1 MKLRNK
7 KTGGLANIMGEQNF
21 FRVYTDA
28 GWADY
33 NSLAELNEEW
43 EDVPEEEWRDVLGF
57 EGLYQ
62 VSNLGNVRT
71 VKRGEA
77 TVMSQKEQWNGYL
90 SVHLRNKGVERRA
103 SVHRLVAEAFIPNPD
118 GLRDVNHKNGIKT
131 DNRVENLE
139 WLSHSDNMKHQYRVL
154 KTGRYGH
161 LYNPAE
167 PLIKDEKI
175 RKAVRAWAEADGIN
189 KLLVIKM
196 AGRLEISDGSPHLIY
211 ISFHANKETM
221 DSLNDRTY
229 YTIDELCGEE
239 EE

>member
-7 KTGGLANIMGEQNF
+7 KTGKTINGGFVVCEYKDGARF
-21 FRVYTDA
+21 SVKDKPCFD
-28 GWADY
+28 
-33 NSLAELNEEW
+33 SLDELKEEW

-57 EGLYQ
+57 EELYQ

-77 TVMSQKEQWNGYL
+77 TVMAQEKQQNGYL
-90 SVHLRNKGVERRA
+90 SVHLRNRGIERRA

-131 DNRVENLE
+131 DNRLENLE
-139 WLSHSDNMKHQYRVL
+139 WMSHSDNIKHQYQVL

-161 LYNPAE
+161 LYKPTE
-167 PLIKDEKI
+167 PLIKDE
-175 RKAVRAWAEADGIN
+175 
-189 KLLVIKM
+189 
-196 AGRLEISDGSPHLIY
+196 EI
-211 ISFHANKETM
+211 ISFI
-221 DSLNDRTY
+221 SLLERFDRKLSK
-229 YTIDELCGEE
+229 LCGEE